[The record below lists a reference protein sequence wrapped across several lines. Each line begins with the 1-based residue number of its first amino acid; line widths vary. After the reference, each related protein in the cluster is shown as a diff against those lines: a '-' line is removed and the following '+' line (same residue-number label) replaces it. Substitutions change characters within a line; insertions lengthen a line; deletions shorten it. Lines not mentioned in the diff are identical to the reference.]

1 MKFINVGIAQI
12 NPKVGDL
19 EGNFQKILWAIED
32 LSKKT
37 HIIVFPELVLCG
49 YPPEDLL
56 LTKDFL
62 SDVNL
67 YIEKLLKISLDFET
81 LIIIGTPY
89 HEKHLYNGVLLV
101 YKGRIWDV
109 YYKKHLSNSN
119 VFDEKRYFNSGD
131 KLLFF
136 EVEGIKIGVFIYED
150 VKHLSETKR
159 AKVFSSAKVLF
170 ILDSSPYT
178 YGEYRFKENFLRTVA
193 KENKVYVVYINLVGG
208 QDDLIFDGRSLVI
221 SPEGEILGRGKAF
234 EEDLFVVSLPF
245 PDTQELESGLKV
257 AKIPLK
263 KEITYFASK
272 IEDNPQEEAEIYQ
285 ALTLAIRDYVY
296 KNRFKGVVLGL
307 SGGIDSA
314 LVVTLAVDALGK
326 DKVKAFFM
334 PSEFTSKE
342 SEEDAKVLAKNL
354 GIDLI
359 EIPITRIF
367 KTYREEIKTTL
378 CYEDFTVAEE
388 NLQAR
393 IRANLLFYFSNREGH
408 LVLSTSNK
416 SEAATGYGTIYGDMA
431 GGFAPLKDIYKTW
444 VYKLAKYRNS
454 LGQVIPERIF
464 KKPPSAE
471 LRPGQTDQDTLP
483 PYEELDEILKLHLE
497 EGLGLKEIIE
507 KGFKE
512 EVVKKVF
519 QMLKLAEYKRRQ
531 TPVGPKITRRA
542 FGRDYKVPVTCGYP

>member
-37 HIIVFPELVLCG
+37 HIVVFPELVLCG

-136 EVEGIKIGVFIYED
+136 EMEGIKIGVFIYED

-159 AKVFSSAKVLF
+159 TKVFSSAKVFF

-245 PDTQELESGLKV
+245 PDTQELESKLKV
-257 AKIPLK
+257 VKIPFK

-296 KNRFKGVVLGL
+296 KNKFKGVVLGL

-342 SEEDAKVLAKNL
+342 SKEDAKVLAKNL

-367 KTYREEIKTTL
+367 ETYREEIKTTL
-378 CYEDFTVAEE
+378 GYEDFTVAEE

-454 LGQVIPERIF
+454 LGPVIPERIF

-507 KGFKE
+507 KGFEE

-542 FGRDYKVPVTCGYP
+542 FGRDYRIPVTCGYP